1 MKHIIHFILLSIF
14 LFTNQLNA
22 NEASAKSENDI
33 KQIYDI
39 GGHFKLTDQNRKI
52 FESAKATQPYLL
64 VFFGYG
70 TCKSTCPTALHELT
84 NFMKQNTNFIK
95 KVQPV
100 FISLEPSKDTPEKL
114 KRFGKPYDQNITM
127 LTSTEENK
135 EEYIKNL
142 IHQYKI
148 YSATINLSEKEKKE
162 LNEEYVIEHTSIFY
176 LISKKTGYLV
186 KPVASNVDAMNSELK
201 EYK

>member
-1 MKHIIHFILLSIF
+1 MKHIVHITLLTIFFFI
-14 LFTNQLNA
+14 NQLNA
-22 NEASAKSENDI
+22 NEKSGKLENDI

-39 GGHFKLTDQNRKI
+39 GGHFKLTDQNGDI
-52 FESAKATQPYLL
+52 FESSKVTQPYLL

-70 TCKSTCPTALHELT
+70 TCKSICPTALNELT
-84 NFMKQNTNFIK
+84 NFMKQNEYFIS

-114 KRFGKPYDQNITM
+114 KSFGKPYNQNIIM

-148 YSATINLSEKEKKE
+148 YSAQINLSEKEKKE

-186 KPVASNVDAMNSELK
+186 KPVASNVDAMHSELK
-201 EYK
+201 DYR